1 MDSKIKEL
9 ETEEGKAKI
18 EKVKQLTKIAEE
30 LGSSMSALALAWTLL
45 NENVSTCI
53 VRFKPS
59 NRSRR
64 GGWCLLQQEL
74 SRRGSLVIVAI
85 AWPSKLT

>member
-18 EKVKQLTKIAEE
+18 EKVTQLTKIAEE

-45 NENVSTCI
+45 NKNVSTCI
-53 VRFKPS
+53 VRF
-59 NRSRR
+59 
-64 GGWCLLQQEL
+64 
-74 SRRGSLVIVAI
+74 
-85 AWPSKLT
+85 